1 VNRLSYAWILQGL
14 LCACIGILPARAG
27 QLITHRTSATLMGVG
42 FEFIAVTPDA
52 VLAEEAM
59 GAAVGEI
66 ERIKRLISSW
76 DPNSQTST
84 INAFAGI
91 KPVVVDS
98 ELFELIRRTKKI
110 SRLTSGIFDISY
122 ASIDEIWKFDGSMIR
137 LPSKEEMAP
146 MA

>member
-1 VNRLSYAWILQGL
+1 
-14 LCACIGILPARAG
+14 
-27 QLITHRTSATLMGVG
+27 MGVG